1 MGGEETPGKRV
12 WTEEDRDVVL
22 KKGPFAVYGKRMF
35 LEPPP
40 KEFSEAYED
49 YRFLPMERNV
59 DAGHGNENGDTE
71 TQALVATD
79 VCEAV
84 VGDEEDV
91 AEKRTDEAALV
102 VVEDG
107 TGVQDIVATPLQQPF
122 GTPQVEVQSPPPPL
136 EIGDEAA
143 NETSDAEIP
152 QVEVQSPPPPPEIEE
167 EAGNDKEEAALSKS
181 ARRKARKARKAAEA
195 ALNPPCNLETVSEV
209 DPDPQ
214 AENEE
219 ENVVTL
225 PIEPSRVVAGAR
237 RRSPQSKKQKKTSRT
252 SLPLGIN
259 KVAGGGVWDFVWNNK
274 LSVIALLETK
284 LSIEKADLFVK
295 NRKNG
300 WKLATNFHD
309 TVGGRIL
316 VTWNPALVDCSILET
331 GPQHVHCLILCKIS
345 QKKILCTFVYGLFS
359 VVARRQLWEKIE
371 ALGLLIVEPW
381 VISGDFNTV
390 LSPSER
396 RGGNEP
402 TRYELQDLENCCAN
416 MDLTDCPSTGKFFT
430 WRNRYME
437 AKLDR
442 VLINDRWGAN
452 GLTCMADFKLLAC
465 NSDHCPVVITTS
477 IAISDGKR
485 PFKFLNMWLTHQ
497 DFKVTLENVWREHVE
512 GSKQYILAKKLKSLK
527 GPLRTLNRNAFSHIS
542 ERTRVAKE
550 AYSVAQDELDV
561 LNANEQERAYVNDL
575 RKRALFLMEAERRE
589 RNGTDNTYFGH
600 GSNVSADQAL
610 NLVAPISKE
619 EIKEALFSMGNDKAP
634 GPDGYTAA
642 FFKVNWN
649 RIGSLVIAAVM
660 EFFRNGQL
668 LKQWNHTVIALIP
681 KKMHDQRVED
691 FRPIA
696 CCNVFYKIITKIIA
710 ARMGRV
716 LPDIVDQAQGAFV
729 GGRSVSDNV
738 MLAQELIRGY
748 SRKRISPRCMIM
760 VDIRK
765 AYDTVS
771 WDFLKEVLHGFGF
784 PSIFTEWIME
794 CVSTASFSVSINGT
808 LHGKFD
814 GRRGLR
820 GDVSSVGIMMN
831 ALNELEGTS
840 GLAISATKSKLFC
853 AGVRD
858 DLSFTRIPNGT
869 LPVRY
874 LGVPLDAQKLKVSC
888 YTPLFDSINKY
899 ISAWKGFSLS
909 YAGKLELIAKVIQ
922 GVVAYWMQEFSLPP
936 TVIESIIS
944 ICRKFLWGGKR
955 ALVSWDVI
963 CRPKDEGGLGLR
975 NLKHWNNA
983 FMTKTLW
990 NIHTRKETLW
1000 IRWVHDFYLRNVDFW
1015 TWNPGRNE
1023 SALMR
1028 SLAKVRDLLVSR
1040 FGTTSDCINKLA
1052 SWNGPNGINTSAVY
1066 EAIRPQSPKK
1076 FAMRFI
1082 WKSFVPPKFA
1092 FCTWLC
1098 LHGRLLTKSN
1108 VIFMEIDKHCSFC
1121 GATLED
1127 INHLF
1132 FMCPFSKQVW
1142 DRVRDGVGI
1151 ARNTASIKGAIKWHH
1166 RDSRGTRPRSKIGAL
1181 AIMASVFHLWK
1192 TRNALYFDQMAADVD
1207 RTSTMILKNI
1217 FQVMYRLYP
1226 NGWNA

>member
-1 MGGEETPGKRV
+1 MRIIDELAKTWGV
-12 WTEEDRDVVL
+12 WYNLDEHYNGHVMFWFKTEEDRDVVL

-49 YRFLPMERNV
+49 YRFLPMWVRLPSLPKPCWNTGALSKIAAAIGKPLERNV
-59 DAGHGNENGDTE
+59 AAGHGNENGDTE

-225 PIEPSRVVAGAR
+225 PIEPSRVVLGQEDDPR
-237 RRSPQSKKQKKTSRT
+237 NLRSKRKHLGHPCHLGLTKW
-252 SLPLGIN
+252 LAAVVGEHPLRCSMLIGT
-259 KVAGGGVWDFVWNNK
+259 WN
-274 LSVIALLETK
+274 
-284 LSIEKADLFVK
+284 
-295 NRKNG
+295 NG

-416 MDLTDCPSTGKFFT
+416 MDLTDCPSTGNFFT

-442 VLINDRWGAN
+442 
-452 GLTCMADFKLLAC
+452 
-465 NSDHCPVVITTS
+465 
-477 IAISDGKR
+477 
-485 PFKFLNMWLTHQ
+485 

-575 RKRALFLMEAERRE
+575 RKRALFLMEAERRFFAQKLNTVHLVEADKGSHYFHSLINKRNAASTLAAILDQDGNLTTSLNQVGSLFVKFFSDLFGTPRE

-696 CCNVFYKIITKIIA
+696 CCNVFYKITKIIA

-716 LPDIVDQAQGAFV
+716 LPDIVDQAQGAF
-729 GGRSVSDNV
+729 
-738 MLAQELIRGY
+738 ELIRGY

-794 CVSTASFSVSINGT
+794 CAGIKARGPMSPMLFTLCMEYFTRMLKAKTASPMF
-808 LHGKFD
+808 KFHPRCSNLRISHLAFAD
-814 GRRGLR
+814 DLMLFCR

-874 LGVPLDAQKLKVSC
+874 LG
-888 YTPLFDSINKY
+888 
-899 ISAWKGFSLS
+899 
-909 YAGKLELIAKVIQ
+909 
-922 GVVAYWMQEFSLPP
+922 
-936 TVIESIIS
+936 
-944 ICRKFLWGGKR
+944 FL
-955 ALVSWDVI
+955 
-963 CRPKDEGGLGLR
+963 
-975 NLKHWNNA
+975 
-983 FMTKTLW
+983 
-990 NIHTRKETLW
+990 
-1000 IRWVHDFYLRNVDFW
+1000 
-1015 TWNPGRNE
+1015 
-1023 SALMR
+1023 
-1028 SLAKVRDLLVSR
+1028 
-1040 FGTTSDCINKLA
+1040 
-1052 SWNGPNGINTSAVY
+1052 
-1066 EAIRPQSPKK
+1066 
-1076 FAMRFI
+1076 
-1082 WKSFVPPKFA
+1082 
-1092 FCTWLC
+1092 
-1098 LHGRLLTKSN
+1098 
-1108 VIFMEIDKHCSFC
+1108 
-1121 GATLED
+1121 
-1127 INHLF
+1127 
-1132 FMCPFSKQVW
+1132 
-1142 DRVRDGVGI
+1142 
-1151 ARNTASIKGAIKWHH
+1151 
-1166 RDSRGTRPRSKIGAL
+1166 
-1181 AIMASVFHLWK
+1181 
-1192 TRNALYFDQMAADVD
+1192 
-1207 RTSTMILKNI
+1207 
-1217 FQVMYRLYP
+1217 
-1226 NGWNA
+1226 

>member
-1 MGGEETPGKRV
+1 MANTSVVSTTQPEPSNAVDPSGSRSLGSVDTYSDEENSRQGNGWRRDTGKRV
-12 WTEEDRDVVL
+12 WVEKGTVNLSNLTRNNRDSGKGRNPPQKDPFHNHRELEGDECLLHGSMAERGRAKLDLEDWIEPPKDRNFPLMGRFAGKFPGMRIIDELAKTWGVWYNLDEHYNGHVMFWFKTEEDRDVVL

-49 YRFLPMERNV
+49 YRFLPMWVRLPSLPKPCWNTGALSKIAAAIGKPLYMDQSTLDGRKIGFARVLV
-59 DAGHGNENGDTE
+59 DVDCSLEPLEHIAIEVPDGSTLEQNIFYQNWVPFCTRGCGRKE
-71 TQALVATD
+71 
-79 VCEAV
+79 
-84 VGDEEDV
+84 
-91 AEKRTDEAALV
+91 TDEAALV

-237 RRSPQSKKQKKTSRT
+237 RRSPQSKKQKKISDI
-252 SLPLGIN
+252 PALGIN

-575 RKRALFLMEAERRE
+575 RKRALFLMEAERRFFAQKLNTVHLVEADKGSHYFHSLINKRNAASTLAAILDQDGNLTTSLNQVGSLFVKFFSDLFGTPRE

-600 GSNVSADQAL
+600 GSNV
-610 NLVAPISKE
+610 
-619 EIKEALFSMGNDKAP
+619 
-634 GPDGYTAA
+634 
-642 FFKVNWN
+642 
-649 RIGSLVIAAVM
+649 
-660 EFFRNGQL
+660 
-668 LKQWNHTVIALIP
+668 
-681 KKMHDQRVED
+681 
-691 FRPIA
+691 
-696 CCNVFYKIITKIIA
+696 C
-710 ARMGRV
+710 
-716 LPDIVDQAQGAFV
+716 
-729 GGRSVSDNV
+729 RS
-738 MLAQELIRGY
+738 
-748 SRKRISPRCMIM
+748 
-760 VDIRK
+760 
-765 AYDTVS
+765 
-771 WDFLKEVLHGFGF
+771 
-784 PSIFTEWIME
+784 
-794 CVSTASFSVSINGT
+794 SF
-808 LHGKFD
+808 
-814 GRRGLR
+814 
-820 GDVSSVGIMMN
+820 
-831 ALNELEGTS
+831 EP
-840 GLAISATKSKLFC
+840 C
-853 AGVRD
+853 
-858 DLSFTRIPNGT
+858 
-869 LPVRY
+869 
-874 LGVPLDAQKLKVSC
+874 
-888 YTPLFDSINKY
+888 
-899 ISAWKGFSLS
+899 
-909 YAGKLELIAKVIQ
+909 
-922 GVVAYWMQEFSLPP
+922 
-936 TVIESIIS
+936 
-944 ICRKFLWGGKR
+944 
-955 ALVSWDVI
+955 
-963 CRPKDEGGLGLR
+963 
-975 NLKHWNNA
+975 
-983 FMTKTLW
+983 
-990 NIHTRKETLW
+990 
-1000 IRWVHDFYLRNVDFW
+1000 
-1015 TWNPGRNE
+1015 
-1023 SALMR
+1023 
-1028 SLAKVRDLLVSR
+1028 
-1040 FGTTSDCINKLA
+1040 
-1052 SWNGPNGINTSAVY
+1052 GPN
-1066 EAIRPQSPKK
+1066 
-1076 FAMRFI
+1076 
-1082 WKSFVPPKFA
+1082 
-1092 FCTWLC
+1092 L
-1098 LHGRLLTKSN
+1098 
-1108 VIFMEIDKHCSFC
+1108 
-1121 GATLED
+1121 
-1127 INHLF
+1127 
-1132 FMCPFSKQVW
+1132 
-1142 DRVRDGVGI
+1142 
-1151 ARNTASIKGAIKWHH
+1151 
-1166 RDSRGTRPRSKIGAL
+1166 
-1181 AIMASVFHLWK
+1181 
-1192 TRNALYFDQMAADVD
+1192 
-1207 RTSTMILKNI
+1207 
-1217 FQVMYRLYP
+1217 
-1226 NGWNA
+1226 